1 MNPRSLRIGAIVVA
15 VLTVIAAGGAY
26 VALNR
31 SATQSTTCSLAST
44 NPLVIDQP
52 EIPDSL
58 DPTAVYTTPGWGIAQ
73 QAYQTLVMY
82 NGSQVGPVSATSGLG
97 VNPTGSPGSWM
108 APLLAKN
115 WSVSPDGFHW
125 NFTMWPG
132 EHFSNGDPL
141 NAYVMWYS
149 LYRGLAMNQPMD
161 FILEENFYAPHVSYY
176 STNTTID
183 AANRSLVNV
192 LNNFTSVATV
202 TTPPA
207 WLLQN
212 MTAQNQSFR
221 VLNSTTIQFNT
232 GFGYLGDIS
241 YQFLLDQIASPPF
254 AAVDPV
260 YVEAHGGIQLGQ
272 PSTWMSNNMLGSGP
286 FVLTSWDP
294 SSGYTL
300 APNKDYWATS
310 LAANMTWDN
319 NLQPAKSSIDVVFQS
334 DPTIDTANLK
344 SGSASMASFSYIGPT
359 TLQQLKGDSC
369 VNIQPQLPV
378 YGAVSF
384 SPWIYMD
391 QQANQSG
398 QPLNPFTNLSV
409 RAAVVH
415 AINYAQIVQF
425 GFNGNATQWLGPVP
439 PGYPFA
445 NPGTAQHPSLP
456 LYQYN
461 LTLAKQEMNASP
473 YPLPTGIPYN
483 INFEYIQSGDWSAVA
498 LLLQSD
504 LARIGITLNLV
515 PINIDTLVQE
525 QTFDSNGLCTSTDP
539 VNGGPFYIGM
549 DYYTADYVAPD
560 DATQLNALSYGFYN
574 VCQSEYANATMD
586 QLVLEAAQTNT
597 TANLTGLY
605 QNITALMYYNYT
617 NAWLPVPTSFSVYNT
632 RLGGIVSNPM
642 GSAIPFE
649 MQYNE
654 VYAT

>member
-15 VLTVIAAGGAY
+15 LLTVISAGGAY

-31 SATQSTTCSLAST
+31 SVTQNVTCALSST

-73 QAYQTLVMY
+73 QVYQTLVMY
-82 NGSQVGPVSATSGLG
+82 NGSQYGPVSATSGLG

-115 WSVSPDGFHW
+115 WTSSADGFHW

-161 FILEENFYAPHVSYY
+161 FILEENFYDPGVSYY
-176 STNTTID
+176 SNITKITASNAT
-183 AANRSLVNV
+183 LVTV
-192 LNNFTSVATV
+192 LNAFTSVSAV

-207 WLLQN
+207 WVMQN

-221 VLNSTTIQFNT
+221 VINSTTIQFNL

-241 YQFLLDQIASPPF
+241 YQFLLDQIASPPY

-260 YVEAHGGIQLGQ
+260 YVEAHGGIQTGVA
-272 PSTWMSNNMLGSGP
+272 STWMSNNMLGSGP
-286 FVLTSWDP
+286 YVLSSWDP

-300 APNKDYWATS
+300 APNPNYWATAV
-310 LAANMTWDN
+310 AATMPWDN
-319 NLQPAKSSIDVVFQS
+319 NLQPAKNSIDVLFQG
-334 DPTIDTANLK
+334 DPTIDTSNLK
-344 SGSASMASFSYIGPT
+344 TGAASMVSFAYIGPT
-359 TLQQLKGDSC
+359 TLQQLKGNAC
-369 VNIQPQLPV
+369 VTVTPESPV

-391 QQANQSG
+391 QQPNLTG
-398 QPLNPFTNLSV
+398 MPLNPFTNQSV

-415 AINYAQIVQF
+415 AINYDQIVQV

-445 NPGTAQHPSLP
+445 DPSTATNPSLP

-461 LTLAKQEMNASP
+461 LTLAKQEMSNAG
-473 YPLPTGIPYN
+473 YPSGIPYP
-483 INFEYIQSGDWSAVA
+483 INFEYIQSGDWSSVA
-498 LLLQSD
+498 LLIQSD
-504 LARIGITLNLV
+504 LLAIGIKLTLV
-515 PINIDTLVQE
+515 PMNIDTLVQE
-525 QTFDSNGLCTSTDP
+525 QTYDPSTGYCTSAEA

-560 DATQLNALSYGFYN
+560 DATQLNALSYGSYN
-574 VCQSEYANATMD
+574 FCMSEYANATMD
-586 QLVLEAAQTNT
+586 QLVLNAAEINS
-597 TANLTGLY
+597 TANLSSLY
-605 QNITALMYYNYT
+605 YNITALMYYNYT
-617 NAWLPVPTSFSVYNT
+617 NAWLPIPTSYAVYNT
-632 RLGGIVSNPM
+632 DLGGIVPNPM

-649 MQYNE
+649 MTYNL